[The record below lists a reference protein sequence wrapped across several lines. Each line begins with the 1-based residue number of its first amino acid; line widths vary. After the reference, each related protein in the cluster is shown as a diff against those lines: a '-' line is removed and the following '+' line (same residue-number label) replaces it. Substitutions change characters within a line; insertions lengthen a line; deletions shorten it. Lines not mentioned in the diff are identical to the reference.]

1 MKWTLLG
8 QYDRAAKNSYFGY
21 VLAVLVAMETFNKS
35 GQRYKVWMCALIL
48 VSAIYI
54 TKKALGANSILGLAT
69 TLISIVWIFPIFNS
83 DFFYNIDATFMLLHS
98 ALSLSV
104 AVGAFTYLKN

>member
-1 MKWTLLG
+1 MWSLLG
-8 QYDRAAKNSYFGY
+8 QYDRTAKNSYFGY

-35 GQRYKVWMCALIL
+35 GQTYKVWMCALVL
-48 VSAIYI
+48 ASAIFI
-54 TKKALGANSILGLAT
+54 AKKAISAKSLLGIAT
-69 TLISIVWIFPIFNS
+69 LLISLFWILPIFNS
-83 DFFYNIDATFMLLHS
+83 EFFYNIDATFMLLHS

>member
-1 MKWTLLG
+1 MWSLLG
-8 QYDRAAKNSYFGY
+8 QYDRATKNSYFGY

-35 GQRYKVWMCALIL
+35 GQRYQLWMCVLIL
-48 VSAIYI
+48 ASALFI
-54 TKKALGANSILGLAT
+54 TKKALNAKSFLGIAT
-69 TLISIVWIFPIFNS
+69 ALLSLFWLMPIFNS